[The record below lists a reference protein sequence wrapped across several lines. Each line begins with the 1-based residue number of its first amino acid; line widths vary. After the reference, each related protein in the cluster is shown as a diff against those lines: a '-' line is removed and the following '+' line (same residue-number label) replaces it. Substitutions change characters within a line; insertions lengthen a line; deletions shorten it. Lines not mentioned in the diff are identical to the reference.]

1 MSRMSYLVLSIIA
14 LLAGDLAAAEH
25 AVVQKNSAFSIAEM
39 KINPGDIIV
48 FKNDDTVPHNVFS
61 SSKAFQ
67 FSTNVQLPG
76 NSATVTFKQP
86 GTVEVRCVIHPGMK
100 LMVEVK
106 K

>member
-25 AVVQKNSAFSIAEM
+25 AVIQKNSAFSIAEM
-39 KINPGDIIV
+39 KINPGDSIV

-86 GTVEVRCVIHPGMK
+86 GTVEVRCVIHPAMK
-100 LMVEVK
+100 LVVDVK
-106 K
+106 